1 MADSTNDVV
10 PLTPLVVDVVTFD
23 RAPLGRRGYHE
34 DQVDEYLDRVQ
45 ATLAGTDNLT
55 AQEVREVVFD
65 AAPLIRR
72 GYHEDQVDDF
82 LDLVITELDNRERT
96 RAAQRQPSSRPAAP
110 PAGAAEQTSPVL
122 PKLPAEQSRAQSAA
136 ANPSFPAAVASRPW
150 ATASGPSFP
159 PAAASSPSL
168 APAAASGP
176 SSSPAAASPR
186 ATSPSFPPPAAS
198 AQAPAS
204 NPSFPAAPA
213 PSPSFPTTSAASP
226 SAPNPSAP
234 SPSAAGPSAPNPS
247 APNPSAAGQ
256 SAAGQSAP
264 NPSGWPGGTQQ
275 PPAMAG
281 RGPLALPLPPTPPNE
296 RGYHPADVARL
307 VALLKEPSE
316 PPSSAA
322 ITGMRL
328 NRMDVGQGYHAGA
341 VDAMRAIWI
350 TELRRRGL

>member
-1 MADSTNDVV
+1 MEDSTNDVV

-34 DQVDEYLDRVQ
+34 DQVDEYLDRIQ

-55 AQEVREVVFD
+55 AREVREVVFD

-82 LDLVITELDNRERT
+82 LDLVVTELDTRERNRST
-96 RAAQRQPSSRPAAP
+96 RADQQRQRTPRPAARTTAP
-110 PAGAAEQTSPVL
+110 PADASEQTSPVL
-122 PKLPAEQSRAQSAA
+122 PKLPAEQ
-136 ANPSFPAAVASRPW
+136 PK
-150 ATASGPSFP
+150 AT
-159 PAAASSPSL
+159 
-168 APAAASGP
+168 
-176 SSSPAAASPR
+176 
-186 ATSPSFPPPAAS
+186 
-198 AQAPAS
+198 AS
-204 NPSFPAAPA
+204 NPSFAPAAA
-213 PSPSFPTTSAASP
+213 PPRATSSRPSFPPVSRATASTP
-226 SAPNPSAP
+226 SFHPVDA
-234 SPSAAGPSAPNPS
+234 
-247 APNPSAAGQ
+247 
-256 SAAGQSAP
+256 
-264 NPSGWPGGTQQ
+264 QQ
-275 PPAMAG
+275 PTGTPG
-281 RGPLALPLPPTPPNE
+281 RGPLALPLPPTPPDE

>member
-1 MADSTNDVV
+1 MEDSTNDVV

-34 DQVDEYLDRVQ
+34 DQVDEYLDRIQ

-82 LDLVITELDNRERT
+82 LDLVVAELDTRERNRST
-96 RAAQRQPSSRPAAP
+96 RAAQQRQRTPRPAARTTTT
-110 PAGAAEQTSPVL
+110 PADASEQTSPVL
-122 PKLPAEQSRAQSAA
+122 PKLPAEQPKAA
-136 ANPSFPAAVASRPW
+136 ASN
-150 ATASGPSFP
+150 PSFP
-159 PAAASSPSL
+159 PAAAPPRATTSRPSFSPVSASSPSF
-168 APAAASGP
+168 
-176 SSSPAAASPR
+176 SPVTTSR
-186 ATSPSFPPPAAS
+186 AT
-198 AQAPAS
+198 AS
-204 NPSFPAAPA
+204 NPSFRPANA
-213 PSPSFPTTSAASP
+213 
-226 SAPNPSAP
+226 
-234 SPSAAGPSAPNPS
+234 
-247 APNPSAAGQ
+247 Q
-256 SAAGQSAP
+256 QQ
-264 NPSGWPGGTQQ
+264 QQ
-275 PPAMAG
+275 PPPTPG
-281 RGPLALPLPPTPPNE
+281 RGPLALPLPPTPPDE

-328 NRMDVGQGYHAGA
+328 NRMEVGQGYHAGA